1 MRKFKKTI
9 SKIILLTSVL
19 LATGGSS
26 PLTTTVY
33 ADDYS
38 VSTNSKSSRKTT
50 MSSNATEM
58 RGVRTTSG
66 NGDAGGERYKVYFS
80 VSGED
85 ATSKSSP
92 KLVGIGTST
101 GIVTPITAGD
111 EGGGNATI
119 SYFSP
124 PNTSKKSKN
133 TNAIVK
139 QDELFYQT
147 FYKADDGFW
156 YESKEGDGLVAYRPV
171 KMPSYNLADGRGW
184 TVEDFGGDVDAFQS
198 AQGGSMYF
206 FVPVAVVKEK
216 NGVFDKKGSFPIVSK
231 VAKKEP
237 KKESKTDQKQAQQ
250 QSQQA
255 NVDRY
260 ASQYPSVG
268 DRPSTNTLLAY
279 IMYSKGGSND
289 DAIKEVTVS
298 FGEVKYYPAKSSDVL
313 TDADSYKNNANVGS
327 YATSGEKGA
336 YIPNS
341 INMATTPQP
350 EGKTLANMLRV
361 YGGWGYISVSASA
374 TDTNSTTSNDLGSIL
389 SEIWTTNNGIMG
401 FAGNII
407 LTLVSPILWLV
418 GQLLDYFNAVA
429 NALLGMITGLVEI
442 FGNPLGILNIVGNS
456 VVGKTGNWLIELA
469 VEVRDYLLSN
479 DMIEFLVSTINSY
492 KHIIFYFWLIL
503 GFVSMSYRMVFRKKK
518 YGAVL
523 TKWFFKV
530 SAPFVMILFAVV
542 INGIPTVGD
551 ADGYKANE
559 VSDSQIDMLKF
570 GVAFNYDL
578 RKIYDFDSGGQPKWR
593 ELVNSD
599 NIDLEDWSLT
609 PEQIKNVNQRIEATL
624 GSELSADLSQNAN
637 SSSTFDVNTYLS
649 GIAQASK
656 SSNASLIASSK
667 LPLFNGASYITAQQE
682 EDKTRFS
689 IRANPML
696 KTSGGSQHSADYIP
710 SGYSFNGYS
719 YIFTK
724 NDASIKQID
733 NDVATE
739 SDESKSTEY
748 AFMSGVS
755 DKGKEGYIKQFSVG
769 YYGLYWKATPLS
781 LSKPWTYLYGAN
793 TNNNEITEHPSTYM
807 YGAGE
812 STQVAN
818 LRRQQ
823 GAKLDDNDKAP
834 EQVEEPK
841 LNGNAYNA
849 DELKQYYYWKYINAY
864 NIALINKYMGTASDM
879 DVYDLQL
886 SNQSV
891 VFLLQSQLKENELRY
906 FASNLN
912 HSSSAKGKSGAKTS
926 FIFNRFVT
934 PQKTDEISTMKI
946 TGFFMSLAY
955 TMLLVTYIKTI
966 ATMSIS
972 DYIVGR
978 WKAMFAGF
986 GGSWSNAVYYSVLT
1000 WFWGLIG
1007 SWIPYAFQWSVSVVM
1022 EASKKL
1028 SATPIGMAG
1037 GFGVGIGVW
1046 LVAWAMCYP
1055 FVKVADKQISLV
1067 VGLIYLLDVLRLAIK
1082 GWLFGRFG
1090 LDSLIYQ
1097 GSQGSGFGGLV
1108 SMATGGIA
1116 GAKNDLKQR
1125 LGVGTGAGIG
1135 AGIGAGVASSM
1146 AGNKPTIGDDEEP
1159 EELERTGFNNR
1170 PTSQIEG
1177 ELPDGA
1183 EGVQVNGTKKGLSEI
1198 DKQRNPL
1205 RKLLPVN
1212 TTDGK
1217 DPLNPLG
1224 VEGQPTSGTPV
1235 QRSKSPLSKPTTPLS
1250 KPTTPLQKL
1259 GSGIKKV
1266 GGFYGQGA
1274 RIATTTALASIG
1286 MSGLAKSVD
1295 KGMTKAMRYGGQLT
1309 TPNSQPRQ
1317 AISRSYEKT
1326 KGYVQQ
1332 FRQTVANS
1340 QTGKPKLAK
1349 TERGGK
1355 TVVQNSKPMVSKL
1368 KSDIKPTLTSQELK
1382 SSGGVTDR
1390 TPIETPKVIPS
1401 KEPRVVKKAIKYPK
1415 KSRRK

>member
-9 SKIILLTSVL
+9 GKIILLTSVL
-19 LATGGSS
+19 LATGASS
-26 PLTTTVY
+26 PLSTTVY

-50 MSSNATEM
+50 ISDNATEM
-58 RGVRTTSG
+58 RGVLAVTGS
-66 NGDAGGERYKVYFS
+66 NDEGGRYRVYFS
-80 VSGED
+80 VDGEN
-85 ATSKSSP
+85 ATSKDSP
-92 KLVGIGTST
+92 KLVGVGQSIGVVSS
-101 GIVTPITAGD
+101 ITAGD
-111 EGGGNATI
+111 EKGTQARI
-119 SYFSP
+119 DYFAP
-124 PNTSKKSKN
+124 PKTNKSSKS
-133 TNAIVK
+133 TNPLVK
-139 QDELFYQT
+139 QEEMYYQS

-156 YESKEGDGLVAYRPV
+156 YNSKSGDGLVAYRPV
-171 KMPSYNLADGRGW
+171 KMPTYNLSDGRRW
-184 TVEDFGGDVDAFQS
+184 SLEDFGGDVDAFKS
-198 AQGGSMYF
+198 AQNGSIYF
-206 FVPVAVVKEK
+206 FVPVAVVKSK
-216 NGVFDKKGSFPIVSK
+216 GDGTFDKSSSFPIVSK
-231 VAKKEP
+231 VTKKEP
-237 KKESKTDQKQAQQ
+237 KKESKADQKQVQQ
-250 QSQQA
+250 QTQQA
-255 NVDRY
+255 NVSKY

-289 DAIKEVTVS
+289 DSIKEVTIS
-298 FGEVKYYPAKSSDVL
+298 FGEVKYYPAKSSNIL
-313 TDADSYKNNANVGS
+313 TDADAYKNNGGVGE
-327 YATSGEKGA
+327 YASNGEKGA

-341 INMATTPQP
+341 INMAGSTQP

-418 GQLLDYFNAVA
+418 GQLLDYFNAVV
-429 NALLGMITGLVEI
+429 NAFLGMITGLVEI
-442 FGNPLGILNIVGNS
+442 FGNPLGVLKIVGS
-456 VVGKTGNWLIELA
+456 SAVGKSGNWLVELA
-469 VEVRDYLLSN
+469 VEIRNYFFSNETIGFLLSLI
-479 DMIEFLVSTINSY
+479 DAY
-492 KHIIFYFWLIL
+492 KYIIFFSWLVF
-503 GFVSMSYRMVFRKKK
+503 GFVSMSYRLVFRKKK

-530 SAPFVMILFAVV
+530 SAPFVMILLAVV
-542 INGIPTVGD
+542 ISGVPIVGNVND
-551 ADGYKANE
+551 YKANE

-578 RKIYDFDSGGQPKWR
+578 RKIYDFDSAGQPKWR
-593 ELVNSD
+593 ELVNTD
-599 NIDLEDWSLT
+599 NVDLEDWSLT
-609 PEQIKNVNQRIEATL
+609 AEQIKNINQRIETTL
-624 GSELSADLSQNAN
+624 GSELSADLSQGTN

-656 SSNASLIASSK
+656 SSNVSLIASSK
-667 LPLFNGASYITAQQE
+667 LPLFNGATYITARQE
-682 EDKTRFS
+682 EDKTRFT

-724 NDASIKQID
+724 NDSSIKQID
-733 NDVATE
+733 DSVATE

-781 LSKPWTYLYGAN
+781 LSKPWTYLYGAS
-793 TNNNEITEHPSTYM
+793 TNNNEITEHPSTYI

-812 STQVAN
+812 STQIAN

-834 EQVEEPK
+834 EQVQEPT

-864 NIALINKYMGTASDM
+864 NIALINKYMGTESDM
-879 DVYDLQL
+879 DIYDLQL

-912 HSSSAKGKSGAKTS
+912 HSASGKGKSGSKTS
-926 FIFNRFVT
+926 FIYNRFVT
-934 PQKTDEISTMKI
+934 PQKTDDISTVKI
-946 TGFFMSLAY
+946 TGFFVSLAY
-955 TMLLVTYIKTI
+955 TMLLITYVKTI

-1000 WFWGLIG
+1000 WFWGMIAT
-1007 SWIPYAFQWSVSVVM
+1007 WIPSAFQWSVSVVM

-1028 SATPIGMAG
+1028 SATPIGNAG
-1037 GFGVGIGVW
+1037 GFGVGLGTWV
-1046 LVAWAMCYP
+1046 VAWILCYP
-1055 FVKVADKQISLV
+1055 FVKVSDKKISLV
-1067 VGLIYLLDVLRLAIK
+1067 VGLIYLVDVLRLAVK

-1097 GSQGSGFGGLV
+1097 GSQNGGLGGLV
-1108 SMATGGIA
+1108 GLATDGLV

-1125 LGVGTGAGIG
+1125 LGVGASIG
-1135 AGIGAGVASSM
+1135 AGIGAGVGAGIASKNSDDS
-1146 AGNKPTIGDDEEP
+1146 PTSDNEESDV
-1159 EELERTGFNNR
+1159 TGGVPNTNR
-1170 PTSQIEG
+1170 PSVYQ
-1177 ELPDGA
+1177 DGDTPS
-1183 EGVQVNGTKKGLSEI
+1183 GGGDVQTKGSPKELSEG
-1198 DKQRNPL
+1198 DKQRNPV
-1205 RKLLPVN
+1205 RKMLPN
-1212 TTDGK
+1212 
-1217 DPLNPLG
+1217 NPMK
-1224 VEGQPTSGTPV
+1224 PKMPKTPI
-1235 QRSKSPLSKPTTPLS
+1235 
-1250 KPTTPLQKL
+1250 QKL
-1259 GSGIKKV
+1259 GSTVKKV
-1266 GGFYGQGA
+1266 GGVYGKGA
-1274 RIATTTALASIG
+1274 RIVTTATLSAIG
-1286 MSGLAKSVD
+1286 MQGLARSVD
-1295 KGMTKAMRYGGQLT
+1295 KGIVKGGKLLA
-1309 TPNSQPRQ
+1309 PNSRPRQ
-1317 AISRSYEKT
+1317 ALSKGYDKT

-1332 FRQTVANS
+1332 VRQSVANS
-1340 QTGKPKLAK
+1340 RTPKPTPTPTPKASIID
-1349 TERGGK
+1349 RGGK
-1355 TVVQNSKPMVSKL
+1355 VRTGGKPMIQRT
-1368 KSDIKPTLTSQELK
+1368 KSELKPTLDRQDVKPVTTVKDK
-1382 SSGGVTDR
+1382 S
-1390 TPIETPKVIPS
+1390 PKNTPKVVRGNGS
-1401 KEPRVVKKAIKYPK
+1401 RVVSKPIKYPRRVK
-1415 KSRRK
+1415 KIRER